1 MSSARSKSTRRWAI
15 EEPTEEPSWATEDS
29 SAPPA
34 NDDWLPSERL
44 PPRKR
49 ASRVLGRFLIAF
61 CIGIA
66 ATLAWQSFGD
76 VARGMIASSSP
87 QLSWLAPPAAPV
99 AEAPLAPPP
108 YQEEF
113 KAISFGL
120 ASVRQR
126 IDQIAAGQEHQEQM
140 TRDLAI
146 RLQATEQ
153 DILEKISPPAP
164 RPAAAP
170 ARKPAALTPLPL
182 TSPEAQLVR

>member
-1 MSSARSKSTRRWAI
+1 MSSAQSKSARRWVI

-29 SAPPA
+29 SVPLA
-34 NDDWLPSERL
+34 NNDPLPSERL
-44 PPRKR
+44 PPGKR
-49 ASRVLGRFLIAF
+49 ASRVLSRFLIAF
-61 CIGIA
+61 CIGVA

-76 VARGMIASSSP
+76 VAREMIASSSP
-87 QLSWLAPPAAPV
+87 QLSWLAPPAA
-99 AEAPLAPPP
+99 AEAPVTPPP
-108 YQEEF
+108 YQEEL

-153 DILEKISPPAP
+153 SILDKISPPQP
-164 RPAAAP
+164 RPATAP

>member
-15 EEPTEEPSWATEDS
+15 EEPTEEPSWATEDLG
-29 SAPPA
+29 APPA
-34 NDDWLPSERL
+34 NDDSLPSERL
-44 PPRKR
+44 PPGKR

-87 QLSWLAPPAAPV
+87 QLSWLAPPAAQV

-126 IDQIAAGQEHQEQM
+126 IDQIASGQEHQEQM

-153 DILEKISPPAP
+153 DILDKISPPAP

-182 TSPEAQLVR
+182 TPPEAQLVR